1 MSSFDTGAHFLGH
14 VGVGDSGG
22 APRVS
27 WIRPDAQLHRLPPPG
42 RGVNDD
48 AERTHVL
55 IVSVLTLVCSA
66 LALYDL
72 FLLAAGG

>member
-1 MSSFDTGAHFLGH
+1 MSSLGTGARVLSHAGA
-14 VGVGDSGG
+14 GRSGG
-22 APRVS
+22 MPQVAWV
-27 WIRPDAQLHRLPPPG
+27 RPDAQLHRSPPPG
-42 RGVNDD
+42 HRADD
-48 AERTHVL
+48 HAERTHVL